1 MPARLSERPHDKRLA
16 RVAVMLSSRPR
27 PRAGS
32 LTLGR
37 RESNRRSS
45 IPPLSNFVAAGLLGL
60 RENPRKW
67 CFAELEHQ
75 AT

>member
-1 MPARLSERPHDKRLA
+1 
-16 RVAVMLSSRPR
+16 MLSSRPR